1 MPPDGVSTG
10 PGRESLGFFSAQ
22 GFLFFGRSTDWQA
35 WALPF
40 RSPRRRA
47 LQGPSSRGEATEPE
61 QEHQLRPDGRDIA
74 KSAIDASA
82 ISAAWWVAFVL
93 RFDGQVPILAL
104 AGFCRLLPVLL
115 VLRGASLV
123 AFQIHTR
130 SWRHFGLGD
139 LVWLA
144 GAVMAGSALFV
155 LPARWLAPDLP
166 WGLLVTEPLASL
178 LLLAGARAAIRLVFA
193 PSRDTRRAVILVGAG
208 RDAAEL
214 AHQMQFCSKAGRLV
228 GFVDDSPDRRGRRF
242 WGARVLG
249 GLAELPALVARHQV
263 DDILICPDS
272 LHQDV
277 SRAFRLCEQTRAR
290 VRLLQSNGN
299 ASLTHVRDF
308 RAEDLLPRLPVQKDW
323 QEITS
328 YLRGERVMV
337 TGAGGT
343 IGSEL
348 CRQICKADCGA
359 LFLVGRGENSIFD
372 IEDELRAD
380 LGFAAQP
387 ACVRQLADY
396 SGPRPVIADIGD
408 IAKMEHVFSSLRPT
422 VVFHAAAHKHVP
434 LMEAH
439 PDEAVKNNVLATL
452 GLCDLAL
459 RYGVKT
465 FILISTD
472 KAVSPTS
479 VMGATKRLAEMI
491 ISLYGQ
497 RRETG
502 HAPDGSARFLAVR
515 FGNVLGSRGSV
526 VPLMRRQIARGGPV
540 TVTHPDATRYFMTV
554 EEAAQLV
561 IRAGAIG
568 QNGQIVCL
576 DMGHPMRI
584 LTWPTLSSASPGWCP
599 GRTSPLS
606 SRGFAQVRR
615 FTSPCS
621 PSVKN
626 RRSSSTK
633 AFSWLRPQRWTRTGC
648 CGALTLSHKRLA
660 RPIAPACDV

>member
-1 MPPDGVSTG
+1 
-10 PGRESLGFFSAQ
+10 
-22 GFLFFGRSTDWQA
+22 
-35 WALPF
+35 
-40 RSPRRRA
+40 
-47 LQGPSSRGEATEPE
+47 
-61 QEHQLRPDGRDIA
+61 LRPDGRDIA

-82 ISAAWWVAFVL
+82 ITAACWVAFIL
-93 RFDGQVPILAL
+93 RFDGHVPAF
-104 AGFCRLLPVLL
+104 ARADFWRLLPLLL
-115 VLRGASLV
+115 VLRAASLA
-123 AFQIHTR
+123 AFQMHTR

-139 LVWLA
+139 LVCLA
-144 GAVMAGSALFV
+144 GALLAGSALFV
-155 LPARWLAPDLP
+155 LPARWLAPHLP
-166 WGLLVTEPLASL
+166 WGILIAEPPTSL
-178 LLLAGARAAIRLVFA
+178 LLLAGARAAVRLLFA
-193 PSRDTRRAVILVGAG
+193 PSRDTRRGVLLVGAG

-249 GLAELPALVARHQV
+249 GLAELPTLVARHQV
-263 DDILICPDS
+263 DDILICADS

-290 VRLLQSNGN
+290 VRLLQSNGT

-337 TGAGGT
+337 TGAGGS

-348 CRQICKADCGA
+348 CRQICKADCAA
-359 LFLVGRGENSIFD
+359 LLLVGRGENSIFD

-387 ACVRQLADY
+387 
-396 SGPRPVIADIGD
+396 VIADIGD
-408 IAKMEHVFSSLRPT
+408 QAKMEHVFSRLRPT

-472 KAVSPTS
+472 KAVNPSS
-479 VMGATKRLAEMI
+479 VMGAAKRLAEMI
-491 ISLYGQ
+491 ISLYGE
-497 RRETG
+497 RRQTSHSG
-502 HAPDGSARFLAVR
+502 GSARFLAVR

-540 TVTHPDATRYFMTV
+540 TVTHPEATRYFMTV
-554 EEAAQLV
+554 QEAAQLV

-568 QNGQIVCL
+568 QNGQIICL

-584 LTWPTLSSASPGWCP
+584 LDLANALIRLSGLVPGQDIPIVFSGIRPGEKIHESLFTDLEEQVIIKHEGLFMARAPTVDPDRLIRGLESLAQAARMADHASVRRLISELVPDARLSEPAPLVAAEPVVVSPSSGLHSQPVPAWTP
-599 GRTSPLS
+599 GVAAPPPSVIGRTL
-606 SRGFAQVRR
+606 GFAGHD
-615 FTSPCS
+615 
-621 PSVKN
+621 
-626 RRSSSTK
+626 
-633 AFSWLRPQRWTRTGC
+633 TG
-648 CGALTLSHKRLA
+648 G
-660 RPIAPACDV
+660 